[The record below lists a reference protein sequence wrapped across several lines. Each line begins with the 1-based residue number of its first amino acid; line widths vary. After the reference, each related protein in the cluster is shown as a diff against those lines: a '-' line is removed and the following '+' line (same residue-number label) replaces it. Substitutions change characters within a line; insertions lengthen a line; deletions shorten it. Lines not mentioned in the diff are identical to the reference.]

1 MVVVKR
7 FSSSSAAC
15 SPFNNCDEGPF
26 YYKDY
31 NNGDLRF
38 IRVFSIC
45 IQHKLYLCDLYINI
59 YTPVQSSLTVNSTL
73 HLDAILNN
81 NQYEI

>member
-7 FSSSSAAC
+7 FSSLSAAC
-15 SPFNNCDEGPF
+15 LPFNNCDGGSF

-31 NNGDLRF
+31 DYGDLRF

-45 IQHKLYLCDLYINI
+45 IKHKLYLCDLYINI
-59 YTPVQSSLTVNSTL
+59 YTHVQCSLTVNSTL